1 MPDDLPETRFRRHV
15 TRRLKCA
22 FSPQRQSRAHPV
34 DGHRASTA
42 PRSPNAAS
50 DRASRSFTIAQTRF
64 SAKSRK
70 VVARRTVVA
79 RAVAETEAETK
90 AEKPKRKFS
99 PKKNVTVQDAD
110 IAVGNKYEG
119 KVVRHPSFTRLLY
132 HPNRAASGCER
143 GKCDRGARGGSAP
156 GAGTACFVSWS
167 TPAQTL
173 RPQVCFSRVRLFL
186 SKRRRVGA
194 RGVRRRTPRRV
205 GTVGTRPTN
214 HSTERGATRPATR
227 SPTARQPRMVTNRP
241 HVNRRPFRIRNN
253 LAFRFR
259 VPRHPR

>member
-34 DGHRASTA
+34 DGHRASPA

-156 GAGTACFVSWS
+156 GRHRMFRFVVHPRPN
-167 TPAQTL
+167 PAA
-173 RPQVCFSRVRLFL
+173 SGLFL
-186 SKRRRVGA
+186 ESEAFPIQTTSRGRAGGA
-194 RGVRRRTPRRV
+194 PDGRHVASVPSGHARRT
-205 GTVGTRPTN
+205 TRPSAAPPGPPPG
-214 HSTERGATRPATR
+214 HPPRV
-227 SPTARQPRMVTNRP
+227 SPGW
-241 HVNRRPFRIRNN
+241 
-253 LAFRFR
+253 
-259 VPRHPR
+259 

>member
-132 HPNRAASGCER
+132 HQNRAASGCER

-194 RGVRRRTPRRV
+194 RGVRQMTPRRV
-205 GTVGTRPTN
+205 GIVGTHPTN

>member
-42 PRSPNAAS
+42 PRSPSAAS

-132 HPNRAASGCER
+132 HPDRAASGCER

-156 GAGTACFVSWS
+156 G
-167 TPAQTL
+167 
-173 RPQVCFSRVRLFL
+173 R
-186 SKRRRVGA
+186 
-194 RGVRRRTPRRV
+194 
-205 GTVGTRPTN
+205 
-214 HSTERGATRPATR
+214 H
-227 SPTARQPRMVTNRP
+227 RM
-241 HVNRRPFRIRNN
+241 
-253 LAFRFR
+253 FRF
-259 VPRHPR
+259 VVHPRPNPAASGLFRQ

>member
-132 HPNRAASGCER
+132 HPDRAASGCER

-173 RPQVCFSRVRLFL
+173 RPQVCFSSEAFPIQTTSRGRAGGGPMDVT
-186 SKRRRVGA
+186 SRRYRRDTPDEPLDAA
-194 RGVRRRTPRRV
+194 RRHP
-205 GTVGTRPTN
+205 
-214 HSTERGATRPATR
+214 
-227 SPTARQPRMVTNRP
+227 ARQPVTHRASAP
-241 HVNRRPFRIRNN
+241 DGDKST
-253 LAFRFR
+253 
-259 VPRHPR
+259 PRQPPPVSDKKQFGISL

>member
-34 DGHRASTA
+34 DGRRASTA

-119 KVVRHPSFTRLLY
+119 KVVRHPSFTRILY
-132 HPNRAASGCER
+132 HPNRAAKGCER

-156 GAGTACFVSWS
+156 GRHRMFRFVVHPRPN
-167 TPAQTL
+167 PAASGLFRQ
-173 RPQVCFSRVRLFL
+173 RGFSYPNDVAW
-186 SKRRRVGA
+186 A
-194 RGVRRRTPRRV
+194 RGGCAGWTPRRV

-214 HSTERGATRPATR
+214 HSTPRGATRPTTR

-253 LAFRFR
+253 LAFHFR
-259 VPRHPR
+259 EPRHTR

>member
-1 MPDDLPETRFRRHV
+1 MPLLTAPPDPSQSHRPV
-15 TRRLKCA
+15 
-22 FSPQRQSRAHPV
+22 SPPSPGRSSPAAPSSRAPSP
-34 DGHRASTA
+34 R
-42 PRSPNAAS
+42 PRLRPRLRSPSAS
-50 DRASRSFTIAQTRF
+50 SHR
-64 SAKSRK
+64 
-70 VVARRTVVA
+70 RRTSPCRTPTSPSA
-79 RAVAETEAETK
+79 TSTRAKWCVIPPSRAFFTTQ
-90 AEKPKRKFS
+90 
-99 PKKNVTVQDAD
+99 TVPRAGASGENA
-110 IAVGNKYEG
+110 IVG
-119 KVVRHPSFTRLLY
+119 
-132 HPNRAASGCER
+132 RAAGR
-143 GKCDRGARGGSAP
+143 LR
-156 GAGTACFVSWS
+156 AGTACFVSWS

-259 VPRHPR
+259 APRHPS

>member
-1 MPDDLPETRFRRHV
+1 VPTPSTDTARRPRRDHRTPVLTAPPDPSQSHRPV
-15 TRRLKCA
+15 
-22 FSPQRQSRAHPV
+22 SPPSPGRSSPAAPSSRAPSP
-34 DGHRASTA
+34 R
-42 PRSPNAAS
+42 PRLRPRLRSPSAS
-50 DRASRSFTIAQTRF
+50 SHR
-64 SAKSRK
+64 
-70 VVARRTVVA
+70 RRTSPCRTPTSPSA
-79 RAVAETEAETK
+79 TSTRAKWCVIPPSRAFFTTQ
-90 AEKPKRKFS
+90 
-99 PKKNVTVQDAD
+99 TVPRAGASGENA
-110 IAVGNKYEG
+110 IAG
-119 KVVRHPSFTRLLY
+119 
-132 HPNRAASGCER
+132 RAAGR
-143 GKCDRGARGGSAP
+143 LR
-156 GAGTACFVSWS
+156 AGTACFVSWS

-253 LAFRFR
+253 LAFHFR
-259 VPRHPR
+259 EPRRPR

>member
-34 DGHRASTA
+34 DGHRASPA

-132 HPNRAASGCER
+132 HPDRAAKGCER

-194 RGVRRRTPRRV
+194 REVRRMDATSRRYRRDTPDEPLDRARRH
-205 GTVGTRPTN
+205 P
-214 HSTERGATRPATR
+214 
-227 SPTARQPRMVTNRP
+227 ARQPVTHRASAP
-241 HVNRRPFRIRNN
+241 DGDKST
-253 LAFRFR
+253 
-259 VPRHPR
+259 PRQPPPVSDKKQFGISLSSAETS

>member
-1 MPDDLPETRFRRHV
+1 MPTPSTDTARRP
-15 TRRLKCA
+15 RRDHRTPLLTA
-22 FSPQRQSRAHPV
+22 PPDPSQSHRPVSPPSPGRSSPAAPSSRAPSP
-34 DGHRASTA
+34 R
-42 PRSPNAAS
+42 PRLRPRLRSPSAS
-50 DRASRSFTIAQTRF
+50 SHR
-64 SAKSRK
+64 
-70 VVARRTVVA
+70 RRTSPCRTPTSPSA
-79 RAVAETEAETK
+79 TSTRAKWCVIPPSRDFFTTQ
-90 AEKPKRKFS
+90 
-99 PKKNVTVQDAD
+99 TVPRAGASGGNA
-110 IAVGNKYEG
+110 IAG
-119 KVVRHPSFTRLLY
+119 
-132 HPNRAASGCER
+132 RAAGR
-143 GKCDRGARGGSAP
+143 LR
-156 GAGTACFVSWS
+156 AGTACFVSWS

-253 LAFRFR
+253 LAFHFR
-259 VPRHPR
+259 EPRRPR

>member
-1 MPDDLPETRFRRHV
+1 VPTPSTDTARRPRRDHRTPLLTAPPDPSQSHRPV
-15 TRRLKCA
+15 
-22 FSPQRQSRAHPV
+22 SPPCPGRSSPAAPSSRAPSP
-34 DGHRASTA
+34 R
-42 PRSPNAAS
+42 PRLRPRLRSPSAS
-50 DRASRSFTIAQTRF
+50 SHR
-64 SAKSRK
+64 
-70 VVARRTVVA
+70 RRTSPCRTPTSPSA
-79 RAVAETEAETK
+79 TSTRAKWCVIPPSRAFFTTQ
-90 AEKPKRKFS
+90 
-99 PKKNVTVQDAD
+99 TVPRAGASGGNA
-110 IAVGNKYEG
+110 IAG
-119 KVVRHPSFTRLLY
+119 
-132 HPNRAASGCER
+132 RAAGR
-143 GKCDRGARGGSAP
+143 LR
-156 GAGTACFVSWS
+156 AGTACFVSWS

-253 LAFRFR
+253 LAFHFR
-259 VPRHPR
+259 EPRRPR

>member
-42 PRSPNAAS
+42 PRSPSAAS

-64 SAKSRK
+64 PAKSRK

-156 GAGTACFVSWS
+156 GRHRMFRFVVHPRPNPAASGLFLESEAFPIQTTSRGRAGGAPEDATSRRYRRDTPDEPLDRARRHPARHPVTHRASAPDGDKS
-167 TPAQTL
+167 TP
-173 RPQVCFSRVRLFL
+173 
-186 SKRRRVGA
+186 
-194 RGVRRRTPRRV
+194 
-205 GTVGTRPTN
+205 
-214 HSTERGATRPATR
+214 
-227 SPTARQPRMVTNRP
+227 RQPPPVSDKKQ
-241 HVNRRPFRIRNN
+241 FGIS
-253 LAFRFR
+253 L
-259 VPRHPR
+259 

>member
-1 MPDDLPETRFRRHV
+1 MPTPSTDTARRP
-15 TRRLKCA
+15 RRDHRTPLLTA
-22 FSPQRQSRAHPV
+22 PPDPSQSHRPVSPPSPGRSSPAAPSSRAPSP
-34 DGHRASTA
+34 R
-42 PRSPNAAS
+42 PRLRPRLRSPSAS
-50 DRASRSFTIAQTRF
+50 SHR
-64 SAKSRK
+64 
-70 VVARRTVVA
+70 RRTSPCRTPTSPSA
-79 RAVAETEAETK
+79 TSTRAKWCVIPPSRAFFTTQ
-90 AEKPKRKFS
+90 
-99 PKKNVTVQDAD
+99 TVPRAGASGGNA
-110 IAVGNKYEG
+110 IAG
-119 KVVRHPSFTRLLY
+119 
-132 HPNRAASGCER
+132 RAAGR
-143 GKCDRGARGGSAP
+143 LR
-156 GAGTACFVSWS
+156 AGTACFVSWS

>member
-34 DGHRASTA
+34 DGHRASPA

-90 AEKPKRKFS
+90 AEKPKRKFA
-99 PKKNVTVQDAD
+99 KKNVTVQDAD

-119 KVVRHPSFTRLLY
+119 KVVRHPSETLSSPPVSSRRRMKPGKRGSRGAPPVGSGPAPHVSFRGPTR
-132 HPNRAASGCER
+132 PNPAASGLRRCFFLSSR
-143 GKCDRGARGGSAP
+143 GVGAVAARAGLPGWAPRFAGFVGRDPNEPTTARGTFGPSPPRA
-156 GAGTACFVSWS
+156 
-167 TPAQTL
+167 
-173 RPQVCFSRVRLFL
+173 
-186 SKRRRVGA
+186 RRRPA
-194 RGVRRRTPRRV
+194 RGWW
-205 GTVGTRPTN
+205 
-214 HSTERGATRPATR
+214 
-227 SPTARQPRMVTNRP
+227 
-241 HVNRRPFRIRNN
+241 RIR
-253 LAFRFR
+253 
-259 VPRHPR
+259 PRTADTCPARYG